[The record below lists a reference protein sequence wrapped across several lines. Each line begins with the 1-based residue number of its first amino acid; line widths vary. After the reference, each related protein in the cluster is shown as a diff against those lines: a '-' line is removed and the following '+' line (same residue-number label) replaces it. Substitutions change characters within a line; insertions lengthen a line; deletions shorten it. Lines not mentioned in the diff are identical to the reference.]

1 MRDVLGEKNCI
12 YFTKSPPPDAVT
24 PVVLCSSALF
34 LWLNFQTSSVTPDLC
49 HQCHALISPKLG
61 LVSQF
66 LSLRK
71 RKVGKSGSNDTEFH
85 GFRVCNLRISI
96 TTFNSQ

>member
-1 MRDVLGEKNCI
+1 MRYVLGEKNCI
-12 YFTKSPPPDAVT
+12 YFTKSTPPDAIT
-24 PVVLCSSALF
+24 PGVQCSSALF

-49 HQCHALISPKLG
+49 HHCHALISPKLG

-71 RKVGKSGSNDTEFH
+71 RKVGKMTCSSMDFV
-85 GFRVCNLRISI
+85 FVISELA
-96 TTFNSQ
+96 